1 DFEKINKELNI
12 TVIANMHHVDMA
24 LQYARRVVGIRDG
37 RIVFDGPSSAV
48 TNNLLK
54 EIYGREMTDDDIM
67 AK

>member
-1 DFEKINKELNI
+1 
-12 TVIANMHHVDMA
+12 MHHVDMA
-24 LQYARRVVGIRDG
+24 LQYERRVVGIREG